1 MNNNVTTLFS
11 VLASEK
17 SKFNVTF
24 DSRQNNAIQSA
35 MMIFAERIVNEY
47 REAENKS
54 VNLEAIKLF
63 PALWKGQWKLW
74 LRKRSFRI
82 AKKKAQTQAD
92 IENRPFYVIRS
103 TQIAYVVQ
111 STEVA
116 RNLTKRRVYRKGTN
130 AIKMN
135 KTADYTAYPT
145 SEANF
150 NKIIQDWKSIDRSKM
165 PEDKRVM
172 YDKFKPVINSLLKS
186 QFGIK

>member
-1 MNNNVTTLFS
+1 MDQTLFA
-11 VLASEK
+11 VLTSEK
-17 SKFNVTF
+17 SKFDVSF
-24 DSRQNNAIQSA
+24 DSRQHNAIQSA
-35 MMIFAERIVNEY
+35 MQIYAMRVLAEY

-63 PALWKGQWKLW
+63 PALYKGQFKLW
-74 LRKRSFRI
+74 LRKRSFLK
-82 AKKKAQTQAD
+82 AKKAAQIQAD

-116 RNLTKRRVYRKGTN
+116 RNLTRRRIYRKGTN

-135 KTADYTAYPT
+135 NTADFTAYPIAET
-145 SEANF
+145 NF
-150 NKIIQDWKSIDRSKM
+150 NKVIQDWKNVDRSKLK
-165 PEDKRVM
+165 EDKQVI

-186 QFGIK
+186 EFGIKE